1 MIIGGRLW
9 LSPWLV
15 LALGCGSS
23 SGGGVDGSGGS
34 GGAPDGGGGSGPDT
48 AGGMPC
54 GVPEME
60 PNNTRDTAVAYGAG
74 TEVVGCVGTEE
85 DVDFYELTAPAGDP
99 AGGYYQGSLTNVG
112 TGLLEVKVYSATDN
126 SLVLQNTYTTDSG
139 GSLYFY
145 WAAAP
150 GQKYRVAVSS
160 FSAWST
166 PFKYTLKATYQKVND
181 TFEPNDTRETAK
193 PLTRGTAVMPYFFTG
208 FRNGDIKAE
217 EYQDWFSVMLD
228 AAMATV
234 KVENVPTDVRP
245 QVKLLDPTGAAVD
258 LPVTYNV
265 TPGGSINSS
274 VMIPTAGVHRVVI
287 DIFSVEPEAAGKAM
301 TVPDSFTRPYTLTV
315 TQP

>member
-1 MIIGGRLW
+1 MW
-9 LSPWLV
+9 LSPLLV

-23 SGGGVDGSGGS
+23 GGGGVEGGADSGGS
-34 GGAPDGGGGSGPDT
+34 GGSPDGGDARGPDG
-48 AGGMPC
+48 ASSMPC

-60 PNNTRDTAVAYGAG
+60 PNDTRDNAVAYTAGA
-74 TEVVGCVGTEE
+74 EVVACVGTEE
-85 DVDFYELTAPAGDP
+85 DVDFFELTAPAGDP

-112 TGLLEVKVYSATDN
+112 SGLVEAKVYSATDN
-126 SLVLQNTYTTDSG
+126 SLVLQNTYTTDVG

-150 GQKYRVAVSS
+150 GQKYRVAVSN

-166 PFKYTLKATYQKVND
+166 PIKYSLKATYQKVND

-193 PLTRGTAVMPYFFTG
+193 ALTLGTAVMPYFFTG
-208 FRNGDIKAE
+208 FRNGDIKPE
-217 EYQDWFSVMLD
+217 EYQDWFSVMLG
-228 AAMATV
+228 AGMVTV
-234 KVENVPTDVRP
+234 KVENVPTNVRP
-245 QVKLLDPTGAAVD
+245 QVKLLDPNGAEVD
-258 LPVTYNV
+258 LPDRYNV

-274 VMIPTAGVHRVVI
+274 VMITTAGMYRVVI
-287 DIFSVEPEAAGKAM
+287 DIFTVEPEAAAKEM